1 MESSVATQLF
11 ECLASPVRLDVFKLL
26 VKQGP
31 DGLVA
36 GEIASLLDVPA
47 TNLSF
52 HLKNL
57 TQSGLIHVEQEGR
70 YLRYRADIALMLELI
85 AFLTHECCAG
95 HPELCLDF
103 RAASSCPPEMLPER
117 SHTGDKP

>member
-1 MESSVATQLF
+1 MDNKTATQVF

-36 GEIASLLDVPA
+36 GEIASLLDLPA

-57 TQSGLIHVEQEGR
+57 TQAGLVSVEQEGR
-70 YLRYRADIALMLELI
+70 YLRYRADIPLMLELI
-85 AFLTHECCAG
+85 SFLTHECCAG

-103 RAASSCPPEMLPER
+103 RTASSCSSEQ
-117 SHTGDKP
+117 DKGVVN

>member
-1 MESSVATQLF
+1 M
-11 ECLASPVRLDVFKLL
+11 RLDVFKLL

-117 SHTGDKP
+117 SHDGDKP